1 MSDNDKAKGW
11 TGYAVAPEYIANE
24 GEVWAK
30 EGYTGD
36 NDQIPNYPVIKD
48 LVNDRDGYTYCQL
61 FAASKGNYPLYEK
74 VVETMNQKTKL
85 PAETS
90 SGWYIPSAGLLC
102 DMFYNLCGMTA
113 FHTSY
118 QDKNIATSKNNNRT
132 TLQLFGTGAHKMNA
146 FTQRAVG
153 KNIADGGNICS
164 CSEIEGKEGAYI
176 NINDGDQVKL
186 CGYMNKGGNSYDSFA
201 VFAFTQPQP
210 PTP

>member
-1 MSDNDKAKGW
+1 
-11 TGYAVAPEYIANE
+11 
-24 GEVWAK
+24 
-30 EGYTGD
+30 
-36 NDQIPNYPVIKD
+36 
-48 LVNDRDGYTYCQL
+48 
-61 FAASKGNYPLYEK
+61 
-74 VVETMNQKTKL
+74 
-85 PAETS
+85 
-90 SGWYIPSAGLLC
+90 
-102 DMFYNLCGMTA
+102 
-113 FHTSY
+113 
-118 QDKNIATSKNNNRT
+118 
-132 TLQLFGTGAHKMNA
+132 MNA